1 MNRPFDLK
9 SIVSIV
15 IVAIGT
21 RLLTDSWAIA
31 AGVALLL
38 YVLDSVLYTWAAK
51 KNEQYYDKKEKENEN
66 GETH

>member
-9 SIVSIV
+9 AIVSIV

-31 AGVALLL
+31 VGVALLL